1 MSSSMRPAAVSLA
14 FAGMVSRLIGPK
26 PERDHRAHGAETLN
40 TQTPWRPCAKPTI
53 FALGV
58 SGNTAWK
65 TSESDSKKM
74 NTTCSKTD
82 AVGAKACTLVK
93 FSDARAVGESK
104 PELPAAGSNVSC
116 HEAADP
122 KGLPSS

>member
-1 MSSSMRPAAVSLA
+1 MALRPDHSDAMAAL
-14 FAGMVSRLIGPK
+14 R
-26 PERDHRAHGAETLN
+26 ETYD
-40 TQTPWRPCAKPTI
+40 

-65 TSESDSKKM
+65 TSESDSKKL
-74 NTTCSKTD
+74 NTSCSKAD

-93 FSDARAVGESK
+93 FSDACAVGESK

-122 KGLPSS
+122 KGPPSS

>member
-1 MSSSMRPAAVSLA
+1 MALRPDHLDAMAAQ
-14 FAGMVSRLIGPK
+14 R
-26 PERDHRAHGAETLN
+26 ETYDL
-40 TQTPWRPCAKPTI
+40 
-53 FALGV
+53 LGV

-65 TSESDSKKM
+65 TSESDSKKL
-74 NTTCSKTD
+74 NTSCSKAD

-93 FSDARAVGESK
+93 FSDACAVGESK

-122 KGLPSS
+122 KGPPSS